1 MLELMSDQ
9 VRKHAPLI
17 HNMTNRVSIND
28 CANILL
34 ACGASPIMAEA
45 IEEVEE
51 ITAMCD
57 GLVLNMGMPN
67 RQKIEAMKKAG
78 KRANALHI
86 PVVLDPVG
94 VGASAFRREAVSEL
108 LKEVRFTVIRG
119 NLSEI
124 RTLMCGVCGTRGV
137 DAEPVDLMGGE
148 EFVSERKNGNC
159 ICRKEWCGCGGNGK
173 ERHCIGW
180 KKSILDSKRTF
191 NDANSHRSR
200 MPALSAGCGVCGCE
214 SEAYTGCGD
223 SGGQCDWS
231 LWRAGV

>member
-57 GLVLNMGMPN
+57 GLVLNMGMPG

-124 RTLMCGVCGTRGV
+124 RTLMCGVCGTRWV
-137 DAEPVDLMGGE
+137 DAEPADLMGE
-148 EFVSERKNGNC
+148 KNLYQNVKTVTAFAEKSGA
-159 ICRKEWCGCGGNGK
+159 IVVATG
-173 ERHCIGW
+173 

-200 MPALSAGCGVCGCE
+200 MSALSAGCGVCGCE
-214 SEAYTGCGD
+214 SEAYTGGGD

-231 LWRAGV
+231 LWRVGV

>member
-1 MLELMSDQ
+1 MEKNVKVHCL
-9 VRKHAPLI
+9 
-17 HNMTNRVSIND
+17 TNPVTMQSV
-28 CANILL
+28 ANVLL
-34 ACGASPIMAEA
+34 AAGGSAVMAQDEQ
-45 IEEVEE
+45 EVEE

-67 RQKIEAMKKAG
+67 RQKIEAMKKG
-78 KRANALHI
+78 RKRANALQYSGC
-86 PVVLDPVG
+86 LRSG
-94 VGASAFRREAVSEL
+94 WSGASAFRREAVSEL

-137 DAEPVDLMGGE
+137 DAEPADLMGE
-148 EFVSERKNGNC
+148 KNLYQNVKNGNC
-159 ICRKEWCGCGGNGK
+159 NLQQKKWCGCGGNGK

-200 MPALSAGCGVCGCE
+200 MPALSADCGVCGCE
-214 SEAYTGCGD
+214 SEAYTGGGD
-223 SGGQCDWS
+223 SGGQCNWS

>member
-137 DAEPVDLMGGE
+137 DAEPADLMGE
-148 EFVSERKNGNC
+148 KNLYQNVKMVTAFAEKVV
-159 ICRKEWCGCGGNGK
+159 R
-173 ERHCIGW
+173 
-180 KKSILDSKRTF
+180 
-191 NDANSHRSR
+191 
-200 MPALSAGCGVCGCE
+200 
-214 SEAYTGCGD
+214 
-223 SGGQCDWS
+223 
-231 LWRAGV
+231 LWRQRERTTLYRMEEKHIGFKTDIQ

>member
-137 DAEPVDLMGGE
+137 DAEPADLMVE
-148 EFVSERKNGNC
+148 KNLYQNV
-159 ICRKEWCGCGGNGK
+159 KMVTAFAE
-173 ERHCIGW
+173 
-180 KKSILDSKRTF
+180 KSGAVVADSKRTF

-214 SEAYTGCGD
+214 SEAYTGGGD

>member
-57 GLVLNMGMPN
+57 GLVLNMGMPG

-119 NLSEI
+119 NFSEI

-137 DAEPVDLMGGE
+137 DAEPTDLMGEKNLYQNVKTVTAFAEKLAYERMSDLDGNASYRNYLTDAVYRLDGKKLECLARVEKVNENGE
-148 EFVSERKNGNC
+148 
-159 ICRKEWCGCGGNGK
+159 
-173 ERHCIGW
+173 
-180 KKSILDSKRTF
+180 KS
-191 NDANSHRSR
+191 NE
-200 MPALSAGCGVCGCE
+200 M
-214 SEAYTGCGD
+214 
-223 SGGQCDWS
+223 
-231 LWRAGV
+231 